1 VLYYLGGIL
10 ILLRFQTDLKDTGEG
25 FFKTDPTMQFQ
36 EARLQSF
43 SNGGSLKP
51 KGRSRTKTVAP
62 SSWPLSPS
70 KFPNLTPEDLSQAG
84 YYYSPTTE
92 DTDQCGCFLCDSKLG
107 GWEEEDDPFEEHW
120 RRGDCAWATAVC
132 SILVDERQG
141 AKSGKKAGKSR

>member
-10 ILLRFQTDLKDTGEG
+10 ILLRFQTDLADTGEG

-51 KGRSRTKTVAP
+51 KGRSRTKTAAP
-62 SSWPLSPS
+62 SSWPL
-70 KFPNLTPEDLSQAG
+70 

-92 DTDQCGCFLCDSKLG
+92 DADQCGCFLCDSKLG

-141 AKSGKKAGKSR
+141 AKSGKKAGKVR